1 MKKRI
6 IGVLITFLIATS
18 LALASCSSSTTSST
32 STTSTLPATTST
44 PTAITSTAVT
54 STTSTV
60 STVASTATVTTTST
74 GNWWD
79 NLGTPQYGGTLTLYS
94 SVDVT
99 VFDPALEGFNYNI
112 IGGWMERLF
121 MDNWLTAPSDYNF
134 STAFRP
140 ANYEVGCL
148 ASDWEFTDP
157 STLTVHLRQGVYW
170 QNIAPANGRELVASD
185 IVAHYTRWYNSST
198 GGYTV
203 DGPHATSNYLA
214 DLTSIT
220 APDNFT
226 VVFKWSITN
235 PDWVYECLMLS
246 GTAENSIECPDA
258 VALYGN
264 VNDWHHAIG
273 TGPFILTDFVDN
285 SSATMVSNP
294 NYWGYDER
302 YPQNKLPYVQTVK
315 YLIIPDSTTALAA
328 LRTGKLDN
336 LDGATI
342 QQAQAVAS
350 TNPQIIR
357 TTVPSIGED
366 IDPRMD
372 TAPFNDVRV
381 RQAMQQALDLWSI
394 AKDYYQG
401 FVSPNPDSLTSQ
413 YMTGWGFPYSQWPQT
428 LQAQF
433 AYNTTNAKA
442 LLAAAGYPNGF
453 NTSIVVDQY
462 FDTSLLDIV
471 QSDFAAVGINMSIQ
485 VLPLPSYNSLVG
497 TQHKQTALNAGSAGN
512 LGKTTEPISE
522 IGKYITTNSTNSWG
536 FNDPNYNAFYTQAQN
551 ATSVDGV
558 KAALLGAN
566 QYLLQIHFPISLLQT
581 VTVSLTQPTLHG
593 YYGQN
598 DAFTGSYG
606 PTCLGFYAARCWL
619 SQ

>member
-1 MKKRI
+1 
-6 IGVLITFLIATS
+6 
-18 LALASCSSSTTSST
+18 
-32 STTSTLPATTST
+32 
-44 PTAITSTAVT
+44 
-54 STTSTV
+54 
-60 STVASTATVTTTST
+60 
-74 GNWWD
+74 
-79 NLGTPQYGGTLTLYS
+79 LTLYS

-121 MDNWLTAPSDYNF
+121 ADNWLIAPSDYNF

-140 ANYEVGCL
+140 ADYEVGGL

-157 STLTVHLRQGVYW
+157 NTFVAHLRQGIYW
-170 QNIAPANGRELVASD
+170 QNLPPANGREFVASD
-185 IVAHYTRWYNSST
+185 VVAHYTRWYNPTT

-220 APDNFT
+220 APDKFT
-226 VVFKWSITN
+226 VVFKWSIAN

-258 VALYGN
+258 VALYGS

-285 SSATMVSNP
+285 SSATMVANP
-294 NYWGYDER
+294 NYWGHDER

-342 QQAQAVAS
+342 QQSQAVAS

-381 RQAMQQALDLWSI
+381 RQAMQQSLDLGSI

-433 AYNTTNAKA
+433 AYNPTNAKA

-462 FDTSLLDIV
+462 FDTSLLAIV

-485 VLPLPSYNSLVG
+485 VLPFPSYNSLVG

-512 LGKTTEPISE
+512 IGKTTEPISE

-536 FNDPNYNAFYTQAQN
+536 FNDPTYNAFYTQAQN
-551 ATSVDGV
+551 ATSLDAV

-581 VTVSLTQPTLHG
+581 VTVSLTQPSLHG

-606 PTCLGFYAARCWL
+606 PTCLGFYSARCWL
-619 SQ
+619 TQ